1 MPGGQA
7 GARTTNYIVWC
18 DYPVVTGAE
27 IDMEPDTIYVATREE
42 WREWLAENHDKSKG
56 IWLIYYKKGSGKPR
70 VPYDGAVEEA
80 LCFGWID
87 STVRRLD
94 EEKYA
99 QRFTPRNPDSGWSEL
114 NIKRM
119 EKLIGEGR
127 VTEAGLSKYRDPAAR
142 RSTTRDLDYVTPP
155 GFMEALEKEPD
166 AAAYFNKLPPSQT
179 KLFFRWINDAKR
191 EETKQKRIAEAVEL
205 LAQGKKLSD
214 KWFNR
219 A

>member
-1 MPGGQA
+1 LYLQA
-7 GARTTNYIVWC
+7 AT
-18 DYPVVTGAE
+18 
-27 IDMEPDTIYVATREE
+27 MDTEQGSFYSATREE
-42 WREWLAENHDKSKG
+42 WRAWLAENHDKSKG

-70 VPYDGAVEEA
+70 VAYDDAVEEA

-99 QRFTPRNPDSGWSEL
+99 QRFTPRNPGSGWSEV
-114 NIKRM
+114 NIRRM
-119 EKLIGEGR
+119 EKLIGDGR
-127 VTEAGLSKYRDPAAR
+127 VTEAGLAKYRNPEAH
-142 RSTTRDLDYVTPP
+142 RSTTRDLDHVVPL
-155 GFMEALEKEPD
+155 GFAEALEKEPK
-166 AAAYFNKLPPSQT
+166 ALEYFEKLPPSQT
-179 KLFFRWINDAKR
+179 KLFFRWINSAKR
-191 EETKQKRIAEAVEL
+191 DETKQKRIAESVEL